1 MSQGDANA
9 LKTVEKYSMYSAVA
23 GLIPVPFID
32 MAAVTALQI
41 KMLAELARDYDQK
54 FEADRVRPI
63 LASLIGG
70 VASTSLGYGVGNYL
84 LKGVPLVG
92 SVLGVLSM
100 PAMAA
105 AVTWAVGKVFM
116 QHFASGGTLLDFDPE
131 KTRTHFESYVKSRL

>member
-1 MSQGDANA
+1 
-9 LKTVEKYSMYSAVA
+9 
-23 GLIPVPFID
+23 

-41 KMLAELARDYDQK
+41 KMLAEVARHYDQK

-70 VASTSLGYGVGNYL
+70 VASTSLGYGVGNHL

-92 SVLGVLSM
+92 PALGVLSM